1 MVTWEGAWLKHS
13 REHRSFLFK
22 CSRATICNRAW
33 KTNLLIA
40 ALPFSDNRGD
50 DSCSPDDT
58 GARPEMRTTRLP
70 SFLPSLPSS
79 LSHLTV
85 PEYRAQHPCHG
96 DRVPM
101 TILRKGGGKCWWGRG
116 GIKFTSVC
124 VRKHGEF
131 VSVMSF
137 VKIPQVPFTC
147 ILLDIKFM
155 RL

>member
-1 MVTWEGAWLKHS
+1 MEEGWGVVTWEGAWLKHS

-101 TILRKGGGKCWWGRG
+101 TILRKGGGSVG
-116 GIKFTSVC
+116 GV
-124 VRKHGEF
+124 GE
-131 VSVMSF
+131 VLNLPPSASGSMASS
-137 VKIPQVPFTC
+137 C
-147 ILLDIKFM
+147 
-155 RL
+155 R